1 MFLLKEP
8 FKGKF
13 ATQYSGPYR
22 VIELLPNN
30 NVKILIDN
38 RTRVVHEDKLKVSH
52 IEPG

>member
-1 MFLLKEP
+1 VFLLKEP

-13 ATQYSGPYR
+13 ATQYCGPYR

-30 NVKILIDN
+30 NVKILIND
-38 RTRVVHEDKLKVSH
+38 RPRIVHMDKLKLSH